1 MNNTRK
7 ALTVLGAGALLCA
20 SLVAA
25 VSVGASDHLDAPG
38 VTADGRTDLNDL
50 YAFQSP
56 ANPDNAVLVMTV
68 NPLAGLQNGTTFH
81 PKAKYFFNIDSDGDA
96 VADTIVKV
104 QFGKV
109 KADGTQQM
117 HVDVSGPNGSAA
129 GNGTT
134 GQTIAMPG
142 GGRATAGTYDDPFF
156 FDLEGFKN
164 GFAFDGTDFFAGL
177 NISAIVVELP
187 RSLLGSGTLGIWS
200 QTWLQGKTVDQV
212 GRPPINTAL
221 IASDRKDAFNTT
233 PPSQQWEERRH
244 LIGFLADVDPEF
256 AVELAR
262 ADLAARSDVQSY
274 AWLAWALLQAG
285 RADEALPYVAPALR
299 MGTQDAW
306 LLYQTG
312 SVYAAVGDVQRA
324 RPLLTEALALNPHF
338 DLVHAERARRLLD
351 SLPASE

>member
-38 VTADGRTDLNDL
+38 VKADGRTDLNDL

-81 PKAKYFFNIDSDGDA
+81 PKAKYFFNIDNDGDA
-96 VADTIVKV
+96 VEDTVVKV

-129 GNGTT
+129 GNGTA
-134 GQTIAMPG
+134 GQTIAISG

-177 NISAIVVELP
+177 NVSAIVVELP

-212 GRPPINTAL
+212 GRPAINTAL

-233 PPSQQWEERRH
+233 PPSQQWEQFGAEVTAAIAG
-244 LIGFLADVDPEF
+244 LSGDP
-256 AVELAR
+256 
-262 ADLAARSDVQSY
+262 
-274 AWLAWALLQAG
+274 
-285 RADEALPYVAPALR
+285 
-299 MGTQDAW
+299 
-306 LLYQTG
+306 
-312 SVYAAVGDVQRA
+312 VYAAAVAQILVPD
-324 RPLLTEALALNPHF
+324 LLTVDFGDPGGFLNG
-338 DLVHAERARRLLD
+338 RRLADDVIDVELGVLSKGAVTTD
-351 SLPASE
+351 GVGANDAAFSSSFPYLAAAH